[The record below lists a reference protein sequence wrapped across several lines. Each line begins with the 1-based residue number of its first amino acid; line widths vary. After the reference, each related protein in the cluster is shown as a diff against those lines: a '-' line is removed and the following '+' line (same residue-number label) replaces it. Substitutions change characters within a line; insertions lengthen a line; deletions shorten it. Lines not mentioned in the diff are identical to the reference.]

1 VWGIGNLYVGGNGV
15 IPTATAA
22 SPTLTAV
29 ALAWRAARQLVRELG
44 SVENNGGDN
53 GGDNVR

>member
-1 VWGIGNLYVGGNGV
+1 VWGIGNLYGGGNGV

-29 ALAWRAARQLVRELG
+29 ALVWRAARQLVRELG

-53 GGDNVR
+53 VR